1 MSPACPRGAAPR
13 PPLPPAQLSPR
24 GSAGACLLRLLGRL
38 ACCVLVLLPG
48 GPARAD
54 PADLCDRAAADAAR
68 ATGVPLAVLQ
78 AIALTETGRNRGG
91 RLRPWPWAIN
101 QGGPGHWFDSRAA
114 AEAHVRALIAEGRR
128 NIDIGCFQINLRWH
142 GHAFATPEAMFD
154 PAANAHYAAQFLSGL
169 AAELG
174 SWEAAAGAYHSRTPE
189 LAERYGARFRRHLA
203 ALQGG
208 PLPMP
213 DPDRATSAIGPAMS
227 AGDRRPE
234 RAPPSP
240 YPLLAAGAPAGLGS
254 VVPRG
259 ATRGVPLLMAAAG
272 PLR

>member
-1 MSPACPRGAAPR
+1 MLRPALLLIVMLALPAAAAPE
-13 PPLPPAQLSPR
+13 
-24 GSAGACLLRLLGRL
+24 
-38 ACCVLVLLPG
+38 
-48 GPARAD
+48 
-54 PADLCDRAAADAAR
+54 LCERAARQAA
-68 ATGVPLAVLQ
+68 AEGGVPQDLMLAITL
-78 AIALTETGRNRGG
+78 AETGRRQDGA
-91 RLRPWPWAIN
+91 LRPWPWAAN
-101 QGGPGHWFDSRAA
+101 LEGAGHWFDSRAA
-114 AEAHVRALIAEGRR
+114 LEAFAARAVAAGRTS
-128 NIDIGCFQINLRWH
+128 IDIGCFQINLRWH